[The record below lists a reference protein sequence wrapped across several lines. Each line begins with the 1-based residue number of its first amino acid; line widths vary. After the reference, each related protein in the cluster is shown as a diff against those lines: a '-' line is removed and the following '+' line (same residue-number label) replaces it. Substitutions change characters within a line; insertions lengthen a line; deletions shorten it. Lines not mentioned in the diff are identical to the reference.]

1 MVAAIAIAGG
11 SVATRTPAH
20 SAMGIS
26 HAALSSEHSRAG
38 ASMASQST
46 NRVSEMEF
54 DDERGGS
61 GSESSQY
68 GGGITKRSSRG
79 SLTGRMSV

>member
-1 MVAAIAIAGG
+1 MNVKGLTSITDAGELRALSTAG
-11 SVATRTPAH
+11 S
-20 SAMGIS
+20 IS